1 MSLLH
6 FKNKIYGSKIILE
19 KKKSCIFTEVKKQIE
34 KTGLIS
40 ANRNNK
46 ATLQLTIPGSFKSS
60 TNDLIPTYL
69 KL

>member
-1 MSLLH
+1 MHLH
-6 FKNKIYGSKIILE
+6 IPPH
-19 KKKSCIFTEVKKQIE
+19 KKGFTEVDTLRRKKKRVVLIKKQIE

-60 TNDLIPTYL
+60 TNDLIPAYL

>member
-1 MSLLH
+1 M
-6 FKNKIYGSKIILE
+6 FYGSKDFEEE
-19 KKKSCIFTEVKKQIE
+19 KKKELFFKKKQIE

-60 TNDLIPTYL
+60 TNDLIPAYL

>member
-1 MSLLH
+1 M
-6 FKNKIYGSKIILE
+6 FYGSKYFI
-19 KKKSCIFTEVKKQIE
+19 KKKSCFIVKNKKQIE

-60 TNDLIPTYL
+60 TNDLIPAYL